1 MMMKLVNNDV
11 AGDAPLSITFSEA
24 DDQEFDLNNFLKTP
38 GEVAFINLAQ
48 TRDKEKHLEM
58 REKLFA
64 KMTNSP
70 YIKNFYKF
78 NIWREEPDLFDNS
91 VTELLIYTSS
101 SKEDQ
106 SKWVENLI
114 NSDPEF
120 VNEWWDTFVCR
131 ACMSV
136 DREFGPELQFT
147 LQN

>member
-1 MMMKLVNNDV
+1 M
-11 AGDAPLSITFSEA
+11 SITFSEA

>member
-1 MMMKLVNNDV
+1 MMKLVNNDV

-114 NSDPEF
+114 SSDLEF

>member
-1 MMMKLVNNDV
+1 MMKLVNNDV

-78 NIWREEPDLFDNS
+78 NIWREEPELFDNS

-114 NSDPEF
+114 SSDPEF

>member
-1 MMMKLVNNDV
+1 MMKLVNNDV

-106 SKWVENLI
+106 SKWVENLVS
-114 NSDPEF
+114 SDPEF

>member
-78 NIWREEPDLFDNS
+78 NIWREEPELFDNS

>member
-1 MMMKLVNNDV
+1 MMKLVNNDV

-114 NSDPEF
+114 SSDPEF

>member
-1 MMMKLVNNDV
+1 MMKLVNNDV